1 MNNTPIGALPLE
13 IREMVY
19 ENFFGGDFFRVSL
32 APLTICDEMNAEAN
46 RTLARIHKT
55 AILDCGNDNTSALTA
70 PDFNQLRVLAQRFSA
85 IPQNLKSRLTFEVQH
100 DCSLLGPIQTVAV
113 GTTVSNAEFTR
124 DIRNLVA
131 TVSPCNVVI
140 SVNFL
145 FNSLS
150 GTPSTS
156 SYHVTNPGLQSKVC
170 PQGDPMS
177 SQECEQVVFKIPAD
191 DKIKAQKIIDE
202 VFAAKCGQFE
212 AHRAHRVCFIRLGID
227 ETLQN
232 LVDARDMMT
241 EMVGLL

>member
-100 DCSLLGPIQTVAV
+100 DCSLLDRSKPSPLALPSAMQNSP
-113 GTTVSNAEFTR
+113 GT
-124 DIRNLVA
+124 
-131 TVSPCNVVI
+131 
-140 SVNFL
+140 
-145 FNSLS
+145 S
-150 GTPSTS
+150 GTSLRRS
-156 SYHVTNPGLQSKVC
+156 ARVTW
-170 PQGDPMS
+170 
-177 SQECEQVVFKIPAD
+177 
-191 DKIKAQKIIDE
+191 
-202 VFAAKCGQFE
+202 
-212 AHRAHRVCFIRLGID
+212 
-227 ETLQN
+227 
-232 LVDARDMMT
+232 
-241 EMVGLL
+241 